1 MIIGK
6 LDLLETLKV
15 KWGYGNRIDSSYQNF
30 TCNLIIKHHFILL
43 DTFLA
48 MQSLENCFTIDIMN
62 DSQIT
67 IFRPKIILNFR
78 KFKRKFFIRYQI

>member
-48 MQSLENCFTIDIMN
+48 I
-62 DSQIT
+62 
-67 IFRPKIILNFR
+67 
-78 KFKRKFFIRYQI
+78 